1 MSRLS
6 LILRRFS
13 ASQNRTKTSIP
24 PGPPILFLHMPKTA
38 GTSFRKMLQ
47 ASLGMN
53 AVYPSDEELSI
64 RPNGWYPSEAE
75 ILETFPSLRPY
86 FCITGHFS
94 AAIAERLPRHHRT
107 AVFLRDP
114 SQRSLSTLAHF
125 YHTTGTPPDRLLD
138 DETFV
143 TRCIRNR
150 QTILLGSDGFHT
162 PPAGDTRI
170 LDRALDVVDAFD
182 FVGLTERFRESC
194 MLFDSTFG
202 TMIGAAV
209 KKENVLRPNG
219 TEFSG
224 LLPRILPLID
234 LDRVLYERARER
246 FKIDIQRLQTDTTL
260 MHQVA

>member
-1 MSRLS
+1 
-6 LILRRFS
+6 
-13 ASQNRTKTSIP
+13 
-24 PGPPILFLHMPKTA
+24 MPKTA
-38 GTSFRKMLQ
+38 GTSFRRMLR

-75 ILETFPSLRPY
+75 ILETFSSLRPY

-94 AAIAERLPRHHRT
+94 AAIADRLPSRHRT

-114 SQRSLSTLAHF
+114 CQRSLSTLAHF

-143 TRCIRNR
+143 TRCIHNR
-150 QTILLGSDGFHT
+150 QTILLGSEGSHM
-162 PPAGDTRI
+162 PSASDTRI
-170 LDRALDVVDAFD
+170 LARALDVVDAFD

-194 MLFDSTFG
+194 MLFDCTFG

-209 KKENVLRPNG
+209 QKENVLRPNG

-224 LLPRILPLID
+224 LLPRVLPLVN
-234 LDRVLYERARER
+234 LDRVLYERTQER
-246 FKIDIQRLQTDTTL
+246 FKVDIQRLQTGTTPR
-260 MHQVA
+260 HRVA

>member
-1 MSRLS
+1 
-6 LILRRFS
+6 
-13 ASQNRTKTSIP
+13 
-24 PGPPILFLHMPKTA
+24 
-38 GTSFRKMLQ
+38 MLQ

-53 AVYPSDEELSI
+53 AVYPSDDELSI

-94 AAIAERLPRHHRT
+94 AAIADRLPRRHRT

-138 DETFV
+138 DEKFV
-143 TRCIRNR
+143 AGYIRNH
-150 QTILLGSDGFHT
+150 QTILLGNEGFHM

-170 LDRALDVVDAFD
+170 LNRALDVVDAFD

-202 TMIGAAV
+202 TMIGGAMR
-209 KKENVLRPNG
+209 KENVLRPNG
-219 TEFSG
+219 TEFIE

-234 LDRVLYERARER
+234 LDRVLYERARAR
-246 FKIDIQRLQTDTTL
+246 FTIDTQRSQTATPL
-260 MHQVA
+260 VHRVA